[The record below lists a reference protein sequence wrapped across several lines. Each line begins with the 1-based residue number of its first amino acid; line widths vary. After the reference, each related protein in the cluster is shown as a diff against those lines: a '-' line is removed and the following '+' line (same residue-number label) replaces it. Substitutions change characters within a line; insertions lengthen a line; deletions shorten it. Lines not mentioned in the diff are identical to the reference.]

1 MAQYFE
7 LPLETD
13 KSGPLNLPENMHPML
28 EKCVE
33 ILEPMF
39 IEDIITKEGMGLLAN
54 PKQWVA
60 LLQVGE
66 RSQPRATAGSE
77 AASIATHFYTNLS
90 TSLYFI
96 YFCSLA
102 ALPNR

>member
-77 AASIATHFYTNLS
+77 ESRSWQATPARSKNEMLHGV
-90 TSLYFI
+90 
-96 YFCSLA
+96 
-102 ALPNR
+102 

>member
-77 AASIATHFYTNLS
+77 AAPQFSAS
-90 TSLYFI
+90 S
-96 YFCSLA
+96 SWSGSSA
-102 ALPNR
+102 KALPQRRCTH